1 MTGAKQAPQAQ
12 TVGYVYLVWAE
23 GTDRYK
29 IGSAGYPA
37 KRLPQLQTGSPLPLQ
52 LIAEKEAT
60 DYERQERL
68 QHQRWAK
75 QRVQGEWFQFH
86 PTQMP
91 EVLAGFDLI
100 DTFSFNRIVEVHSE
114 LGEEMLKH
122 FEISLKEHS
131 EAIAQFDQTP
141 AEAHQAAY
149 DKSKFKL
156 KRLCQYLDKKTVLK
170 LADEFARFDFD
181 YDIARLKERYPK
193 QYQIEVDTPEI

>member
-1 MTGAKQAPQAQ
+1 MTGAKQAAQAQ

-37 KRLPQLQTGSPLPLQ
+37 KRLQNLKTGSPIRLQ

-60 DYERQERL
+60 DYERQEKL

-114 LGEEMLKH
+114 LGKEMLKH
-122 FEISLKEHS
+122 FEISFKEHS
-131 EAIAQFDQTP
+131 EALTQFSPTP
-141 AEAHQAAY
+141 DEARQAAY
-149 DKSKFKL
+149 DKTTFKL
-156 KRLCQYLDKKTVLK
+156 KRLCQYLDKETVLK

-181 YDIARLKERYPK
+181 YDVARLKERYPER
-193 QYQIEVDTPEI
+193 YHSETET